1 MEDGMSSIY
10 FSSYKA
16 DKAWNFE
23 EMVSTIDPIWKNTFF
38 FYIHELDVIQHQP
51 YMDMERHSL
60 LAKSALLKNFT
71 DMQN

>member
-1 MEDGMSSIY
+1 MEFPGNGQHHK
-10 FSSYKA
+10 SYLK
-16 DKAWNFE
+16 E
-23 EMVSTIDPIWKNTFF
+23 YLF
-38 FYIHELDVIQHQP
+38 FYIHELDVIQHQS